1 MALEIVSKL
10 ARVFYECSRFI
21 NSPENSLCGFI
32 SKRKCRVLSAG
43 ITVNQMH
50 ISLCFG
56 KSSATELLPCDL
68 APLLSPG
75 LFSHPVNKALDI
87 YI

>member
-10 ARVFYECSRFI
+10 ARVLYECSRFI
-21 NSPENSLCGFI
+21 NGPENSLCGFI

-43 ITVNQMH
+43 ITIHQMH

-56 KSSATELLPCDL
+56 KSSTTELLPCDL
-68 APLLSPG
+68 APQPSPG
-75 LFSHPVNKALDI
+75 LFSHPVSKALHT